1 MIEYTCI
8 LCPRG
13 CRLTA
18 EKKQGE
24 IAVSGNACP
33 RGEQYAVSEM
43 TNPMRTVT
51 TSVYVTEGDEA
62 MVSVKTSAAVPKA
75 KVEEVLKQAAGMRVK
90 APLEIGD
97 ILIENVA
104 GTGENLVATRKVI
117 RICSERKNC

>member
-18 EKKQGE
+18 EKKGE
-24 IAVSGNACP
+24 EITVSGNACP

-51 TSVYVTEGDEA
+51 TSVYVTDGDEA
-62 MVSVKTSAAVPKA
+62 MVSVKTSAAIPKA
-75 KVEEVLKQAAGMRVK
+75 KVEEVLRQAAGMKVK

>member
-1 MIEYTCI
+1 MEYTCI

-18 EKKQGE
+18 EKTAEG

-33 RGEQYAVSEM
+33 RGEQYAISEM

-51 TSVYVTEGDEA
+51 TSVYVTGGDEH

-75 KVEEVLKQAAGMRVK
+75 KVEEVLRQAAGVRAE

-104 GTGENLVATRKVI
+104 GTGENLIATRKVI
-117 RICSERKNC
+117 KV